1 MGFRRG
7 PLTAFFVFFLLLPT
21 SSSAVASCAP
31 VEVSASSALP
41 RRDRLPVGRVGC
53 VTTEPVPSGSSLT
66 ACLSSVLCG
75 GHLPVSTLVEY
86 SPSAGATGLEPATCG
101 FGDRCSAS

>member
-1 MGFRRG
+1 MTYAIGLRRG
-7 PLTAFFVFFLLLPT
+7 PLAAFFVFFLPLPL
-21 SSSAVASCAP
+21 SSSAGASLAPVVASPSTA
-31 VEVSASSALP
+31 AP

-75 GHLPVSTLVEY
+75 VTFQCPHVSSIQL
-86 SPSAGATGLEPATCG
+86 SR
-101 FGDRCSAS
+101 GDRT